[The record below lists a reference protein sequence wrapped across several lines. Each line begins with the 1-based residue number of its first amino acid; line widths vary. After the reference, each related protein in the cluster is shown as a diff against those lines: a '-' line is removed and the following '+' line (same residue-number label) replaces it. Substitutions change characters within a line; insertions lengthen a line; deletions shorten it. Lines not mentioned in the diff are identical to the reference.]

1 MPKAQYSNNSI
12 YNYEVNKLFN
22 KDNDMIDIKLVN
34 MIQHKNKRYL
44 FILKNDDLLIYE
56 IQDDPFSLIFKLY
69 LAIILW

>member
-56 IQDDPFSLIFKLY
+56 IQDEPFSLIFKLY